1 MLSQLQYVDWEKSIG
16 CVLDNNG
23 KVIKDSECYEWKE
36 NDCFYDISDT
46 TTENKTVIYLGF
58 LVTVFGHAFTD
69 NLRKVWF
76 LKSNACQQLFSDG
89 AELVYTTS
97 WNLLLPDYIVEA
109 FSLAGIDITK
119 ARLISHLTKFDTVIV
134 PLAMSVN

>member
-1 MLSQLQYVDWEKSIG
+1 MNYNLNFISDHLREIVIQSTAISHKSDHSLSFKSFTNAIIAPYVDWEKSIG

-23 KVIKDSECYEWKE
+23 KVIKDSDCYEWKE

-69 NLRKVWF
+69 NLRKVFVF
-76 LKSNACQQLFSDG
+76 LNQM
-89 AELVYTTS
+89 LVSSYLVMVLS
-97 WNLLLPDYIVEA
+97 
-109 FSLAGIDITK
+109 
-119 ARLISHLTKFDTVIV
+119 
-134 PLAMSVN
+134 